1 MIQLDS
7 VRKGNILEL
16 VVMLILKL
24 SRKMWFGVVN
34 IGNISVLCDQQ
45 SYNFYSGIIQ
55 YLMNYHIYSLKS
67 QVYLNLVFFFDDGNE
82 ILAWKTPKYYKRMM
96 YCFSMMN

>member
-1 MIQLDS
+1 
-7 VRKGNILEL
+7 
-16 VVMLILKL
+16 
-24 SRKMWFGVVN
+24 
-34 IGNISVLCDQQ
+34 
-45 SYNFYSGIIQ
+45 
-55 YLMNYHIYSLKS
+55 MNYHIYSLKS